1 MSEKKRG
8 ISLRR
13 RTDTGPASES
23 NSPSPIDADGR
34 TSPPRF
40 SPSRKS
46 VTTGGA
52 VYGALI
58 ANQRAKLGLTQRELA
73 AKAGTSHSTIARIEQ
88 GHPPRPEIRKQLSVA
103 LNAAPS
109 SALHLPIVRKAQ
121 RGPRKPAKP
130 PRGPRKERPDLGKAM
145 RDRSKALRDR
155 GKAVRD
161 GGMALLERQKALRD
175 RRKAELDQQKATRS
189 APRERPP
196 RTRARRERPRRPR
209 VSLGLRWIWG
219 SLAMPLVVILAVIV
233 VGGITSS
240 GPTNDASLASARVSN
255 AIGAPATIHK
265 ARVEAQKRAAAEAR
279 RAAERRRER
288 EAAAAAAEA
297 AAARKAAAKAQRQN
311 SAPITPVT
319 PTVSPSPPPSSGG
332 GGGGGGGGSSGS
344 APDLQHGIGSGGG
357 SAPSGSGSSST
368 PSGNSPKSASG
379 GGGATTP
386 SRPSCRLL
394 VLC

>member
-1 MSEKKRG
+1 MGEKKRG
-8 ISLRR
+8 ISMRR
-13 RTDTGPASES
+13 RTDRGPANGS
-23 NSPSPIDADGR
+23 NSPSPIDPDGQP
-34 TSPPRF
+34 SAPRF

-58 ANQRAKLGLTQRELA
+58 ANERAKLGLTQMELA

-109 SALHLPIVRKAQ
+109 SALHFPIVRKAQ
-121 RGPRKPAKP
+121 RGLRKPAKP
-130 PRGPRKERPDLGKAM
+130 PRGPRKERPDLG
-145 RDRSKALRDR
+145 RSVRDR

-161 GGMALLERQKALRD
+161 RGMTLLERQKELRD
-175 RRKAELDQQKATRS
+175 RRKAPLDQPKATRR
-189 APRERPP
+189 APRERTL
-196 RTRARRERPRRPR
+196 RARARRERPRRPR

-219 SLAMPLVVILAVIV
+219 SLALPLVAILAVIAA
-233 VGGITSS
+233 GSITGSD
-240 GPTNDASLASARVSN
+240 PTNGASLASTRVSN

-265 ARVEAQKRAAAEAR
+265 ARVAAQKRAAAEAR

-288 EAAAAAAEA
+288 EAAAAAAA
-297 AAARKAAAKAQRQN
+297 ASAASKAAPKEQRQN
-311 SAPITPVT
+311 SAPIAPVT

-332 GGGGGGGGSSGS
+332 GGGGSSGR

-357 SAPSGSGSSST
+357 SAPSGSGSSPT
-368 PSGNSPKSASG
+368 PSDNSPKSASSG
-379 GGGATTP
+379 GGSTAP
-386 SRPSCRLL
+386 SRPTCRLL